1 MFERI
6 IRKAQAIAAQKR
18 DVQIVRLAQV
28 TPPPGITVA
37 RSEDSIVLS
46 GKRLRRR
53 FITDPALR
61 SFGR

>member
-6 IRKAQAIAAQKR
+6 IKKAQALAAQKR
-18 DVQIVRLAQV
+18 DAQIARLAQV

-37 RSEDSIVLS
+37 RSEDGIVLS

-53 FITDPALR
+53 FITDPVFR